1 VPDLGSNG
9 QTGQD
14 KSLELPEAQFRG
26 IMAQTHQA
34 TESSGIMAQAHQA
47 MESST

>member
-14 KSLELPEAQFRG
+14 KSLELPEAQFRQRTCRLLTIRHVG
-26 IMAQTHQA
+26 ADS
-34 TESSGIMAQAHQA
+34 ERL
-47 MESST
+47 